1 MAANV
6 QADHK
11 DCVPHRTRDE
21 FLPEVRAGGRDRDGA
36 RAPRESLRE
45 VKAVLRGGGGG
56 RAFIK
61 GAERD
66 QSVVPVRRTCHRHIN
81 RIRSHVPCA

>member
-1 MAANV
+1 LAANV

-36 RAPRESLRE
+36 RAPRE
-45 VKAVLRGGGGG
+45 
-56 RAFIK
+56 RA
-61 GAERD
+61 
-66 QSVVPVRRTCHRHIN
+66 
-81 RIRSHVPCA
+81 